1 MEVQVLN
8 VFKDSKLMINQLNG
22 ESQVKEPILKTI
34 RQQNWGN
41 QREVKEVGIHLH
53 SKREKCKSEFTL
65 KIVQHRGTSR
75 SGKCCPT
82 NNPYL
87 KVFHDNRKP
96 RKLDD
101 LDLRVHT
108 KWR

>member
-1 MEVQVLN
+1 
-8 VFKDSKLMINQLNG
+8 MINQLNG

-53 SKREKCKSEFTL
+53 SKREKCKSEFT
-65 KIVQHRGTSR
+65 
-75 SGKCCPT
+75 PT

-108 KWR
+108 KWC